1 MADANELVRGVARL
15 ALQQLLLVPGPAK
28 IEAAMMVVK
37 ALFMEVVVPAK
48 RLDLFDQYV
57 VLARTEIENDLRKKG
72 VFDAAKEDDKRRGD
86 RRAGARDAKK
96 KGSRPARARRGNRS
110 E

>member
-1 MADANELVRGVARL
+1 MTDANELVRGVARL

-37 ALFMEVVVPAK
+37 ALFMEVVVPVK

-72 VFDAAKEDDKRRGD
+72 ELNAAGKDDKRRGD

-96 KGSRPARARRGNRS
+96 KGSRPARARRSDRS